1 MKYLIILFLFFS
13 ILVSPQ
19 SITISGNILDS
30 TTKLPL
36 PKANIFIQENK
47 TIGTTSN
54 EDGSFILKGNFPLDS
69 YLVVT
74 YIGYESK
81 VRSLKTYSS
90 DQKLKIELTPKV
102 IPSQSVLVKGSMGK
116 EGVTPLA
123 FSKIKRKEIEKDYTV
138 QDIPEFLSNL
148 PSTTFYSENGNGI
161 GYNYLSIRGFDQ
173 RRISVS
179 INGIPQNDP
188 EDHNVYWLDF
198 PDLLASTE
206 VVQVQRGA
214 GSGVFGYPAI
224 GGSINIITST
234 FSNEPKVDVSASLGS
249 YNVRKY
255 SASFSSGLINK
266 KYSIY
271 ANLSQILS
279 SGYRNNSW
287 VKFNSYH
294 VSAVRYDDKL
304 TSQINFYGG
313 PIADGLAY
321 TGLPKF
327 AVEDKKL
334 RRANYS
340 DWGEDAQTNTYSY
353 NVKRRSDEI
362 ENFSQPHFELLN
374 EYTLNENVTINS
386 ALFLV
391 LGNGFFDYDGSW
403 AIPDYGYNDYFRLKE
418 NGFLPDTAYGPTNVL
433 IRAQVEN
440 KQYGWIP
447 RVSIEHNNGELI
459 FGGEFRI
466 HRSTHWG
473 SLNYGENLPFEL
485 TKDYRYY
492 FFNGGKDIIN
502 GFVHETYNLTSD
514 INLLGELQVAYHKY
528 KLYNEKYVGTNF
540 EVSNL
545 FFNPRL
551 GINYKFNE
559 LQNLYVSYARVSREP
574 RLNNY
579 YDAAESSGGATPQ
592 FEVNPDGTY
601 NFNNP
606 LVKPETM
613 NDFELGSSFNNKNFS
628 FSINLFYMLFNNEIV
643 KNGKLDRFG
652 QPITGNVESTI
663 HQGIELSANYKMLN
677 SLEIFANATY
687 SNNEI
692 KKGKTYI
699 DYYINDDL
707 SEVEALDLNGSKISG
722 FPDFLANF
730 GISFQKYGLLLQLNG
745 KYVGKF
751 YSDIYAD
758 KLNSFLTMYPG
769 FVSYNDNKNDAYFT
783 ANFTGSYKLNVF
795 NSLTNSKIIFQ
806 INNIFDNLY
815 SANAIGAEF
824 FPAAERNFL
833 LGLQIGL

>member
-13 ILVSPQ
+13 IIALPQ
-19 SITISGNILDS
+19 AKSISGKIIDAE
-30 TTKLPL
+30 TKLPL
-36 PKANIFIQENK
+36 PKANIFIQENRAN
-47 TIGTTSN
+47 GTTSDEN
-54 EDGSFILKGNFPLDS
+54 GSFNIKGELS
-69 YLVVT
+69 AHLVVT
-74 YIGYESK
+74 YVGYETKVIPLLNYSK
-81 VRSLKTYSS
+81 GKELV
-90 DQKLKIELTPKV
+90 IELNSKV
-102 IPSQSVLVKGSMGK
+102 IPSQSVLVKGSLGK

-123 FSKIKRKEIEKDYTV
+123 FSKIKKEEIEKNYTV
-138 QDIPEFLSNL
+138 QDIPEYLSHL

-206 VVQVQRGA
+206 VIQVQRGA
-214 GSGVFGYPAI
+214 GSGVFGYPAV

-234 FSNEPKVDVSASLGS
+234 FSNKPKFDLSTSLGS

-255 SASFSSGLINK
+255 SASFSSGLIDN

-271 ANLSQILS
+271 ANLSQTLS
-279 SGYRNNSW
+279 SGYRDNSW

-294 VSAVRYDDKL
+294 ISAVRYDKNL

-313 PIADGLAY
+313 PISDGLAY

-327 AVEDKKL
+327 AIKDKNL
-334 RRANYS
+334 RRKNYS
-340 DWGEDAQTNTYSY
+340 YWETDLRSNTFTY
-353 NVKRRSDEI
+353 VLPRRTDEI

-374 EYTLNENVTINS
+374 EYNLNENVTFNS

-403 AIPDYGYNDYFRLKE
+403 ADTSYLRLTSDFGFSPDQN
-418 NGFLPDTAYGPTNVL
+418 PSNVL

-447 RVSIEHNNGELI
+447 RVSFKQNNGELI
-459 FGGEFRI
+459 IGGEFRI

-473 SLNYGENLPFEL
+473 SINFGENLPLGL
-485 TKDYRYY
+485 TKEYRYY
-492 FFNGGKDIIN
+492 FFNGGNDILN
-502 GFVHETYNLTSD
+502 GFIHETYNFSD
-514 INLLGELQVAYHKY
+514 KLNFLGEVQLAYHRY
-528 KLYNEKYVGTNF
+528 KLNNEKYIMNEF

-545 FFNPRL
+545 FFNPRI
-551 GINYKFNE
+551 GINYKFNN
-559 LQNLYVSYARVSREP
+559 LQNLFISFARVSREP

-592 FEVNPDGTY
+592 FELNSNGTY
-601 NFNNP
+601 NFDQP

-613 NDFELGSSFNNKNFS
+613 NDIEVGSSFNKNNFT
-628 FSINLFYMLFNNEIV
+628 ITANLFYMIFNNEIV

-663 HQGIELSANYKMLN
+663 HSGIELSVNLEILN

-687 SNNEI
+687 SKNEI
-692 KKGKTYI
+692 NKGKTFI
-699 DYYINDDL
+699 DYFVNDNS
-707 SEVEALDLNGSKISG
+707 SEVLGLDLNGSKISG

-730 GISFQKYGLLLQLNG
+730 GISFQKFGMILQLSG
-745 KYVGKF
+745 KYVGEF
-751 YSDIYAD
+751 YSDIYSD
-758 KLNSFLTMYPG
+758 KLDNYLNQYPG
-769 FVSYNDNKNDAYFT
+769 FVSYNNNMNDAYFIT
-783 ANFTGSYKLNVF
+783 NFSGSYNFNIF
-795 NSLTNSKIIFQ
+795 NSLTSSKIIFQ
-806 INNIFDNLY
+806 INNLFDNLY

-833 LGLQIGL
+833 FSLQVGL